1 MTVSS
6 ERVLQALAGVT
17 DPNTL
22 KKLSV
27 DAGRCELSIDQ
38 SQVELTLHL
47 PYTAYDIQGQLR
59 ERIEQALASVGAT
72 LAKLHLNP
80 RIGVHAVQ
88 EGLRPMPNIRN
99 IIAVSSGKGGV
110 GKSTTSVNL
119 ALALHMQGARVGLL
133 DADIY
138 GPSVPT
144 MLGLNERPQ
153 CGRQNDGASDRSR
166 SASELHRFPIR
177 GKRAGHLAWPH
188 GHPSLDTAAYTN
200 ALG

>member
-6 ERVLQALAGVT
+6 ERVLQALANVT

-38 SQVELTLHL
+38 NQVELTLHL

-59 ERIEQALASVGAT
+59 ERIEQALAGVGAT
-72 LAKLHLNP
+72 LSKLHLSP
-80 RIGVHAVQ
+80 RIGIHAVQ

-133 DADIY
+133 D
-138 GPSVPT
+138 
-144 MLGLNERPQ
+144 
-153 CGRQNDGASDRSR
+153 RSEEHT
-166 SASELHRFPIR
+166 S
-177 GKRAGHLAWPH
+177 
-188 GHPSLDTAAYTN
+188 
-200 ALG
+200 